1 MISGMWR
8 AAFFTPNFKKMT
20 RRINR
25 GNKYPNNNSNKTA
38 EKIKAEKKKREER
51 RLQIKLDRDGR

>member
-1 MISGMWR
+1 
-8 AAFFTPNFKKMT
+8 MT